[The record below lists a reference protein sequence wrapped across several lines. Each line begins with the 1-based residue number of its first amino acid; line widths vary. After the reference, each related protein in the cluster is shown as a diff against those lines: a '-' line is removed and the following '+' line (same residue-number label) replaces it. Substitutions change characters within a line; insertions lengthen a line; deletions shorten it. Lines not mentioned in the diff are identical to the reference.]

1 MFTSRVALAV
11 VAGGALLL
19 SACGGGD
26 SESSSD
32 TITVAV
38 AGPMTGENAI
48 YGQNQLAGIKFA
60 AKQINDAGG
69 VKSGPLKG
77 ATIKVKAFDD
87 VADPNQGA
95 SVAQKICDD
104 TSIMAVFGHSN
115 SSVTLAAE
123 PIYERCNIPLF
134 VSYASNPE
142 ITATLHKNLFRTLI
156 DDASMG
162 AEMAY
167 QAANQIGSKKV
178 GLMASDDDYGDG
190 LVTSFE
196 KTAPDA
202 GLDVADSITTTTG
215 QKDFTPQLTTLKN
228 KGIDTLVLLNTYTD
242 AALQIKQ
249 ARAMG
254 WDDVKIFVT
263 AGSNTPELVKI
274 AGKEAAEGT
283 LVNAVFD
290 PNSASEG
297 VKTFVADYTEA
308 NGEAPGEATAVAY
321 DSFFVFLTGLEKGAK
336 DRDTVVTT
344 VADQD
349 SFDLPI
355 RGTFRFD
362 ENQGAA
368 VDPDSPATVLLEVKG
383 GEFTS
388 FAG

>member
-1 MFTSRVALAV
+1 MTRKQMMLAAVASA
-11 VAGGALLL
+11 ALTL

-26 SESSSD
+26 SGDSSD
-32 TITVAV
+32 TVVVAV

-48 YGQNQLAGIKFA
+48 YGQNQLSGVEFA

-69 VKSGPLKG
+69 IESGPLKG
-77 ATIKVKAFDD
+77 AKIEVKSFDD

-104 TSIMAVFGHSN
+104 SDIMAVFGHSN
-115 SSVTLAAE
+115 SSVTLAAM
-123 PIYERCNIPLF
+123 PIYERCGMPLF
-134 VSYASNPE
+134 VSYSSNPE
-142 ITATLHKNLFRTLI
+142 ITAELHENLFRTLI

-167 QAANQIGSKKV
+167 QAGRDIGSKQV
-178 GLMASDDDYGDG
+178 GLMASDDDYGTG
-190 LVTSFE
+190 LVESFE
-196 KTAPDA
+196 ATADDA
-202 GLDVADSITTTTG
+202 GLEVVDTVVTTTG
-215 QKDFTPQLTTLKN
+215 QKDFTPQLTRLKN

-249 ARAMG
+249 ADALG
-254 WDDVKIFVT
+254 WDDLKILVT

-274 AGKEAAEGT
+274 AGNDASDGV

-290 PNSASEG
+290 PGSSAEG
-297 VKTFVADYTEA
+297 VKTFVDDFTEA
-308 NGEAPGEATAVAY
+308 NGEAPGEPTAVAY
-321 DSFFVFLTGLEKGAK
+321 DSFFVFLDGLLGGAE
-336 DRDTVVTT
+336 DRESLISN
-344 VADQD
+344 VADTE

-368 VDPDSPATVLLEVKG
+368 VDPDSPATTLLQIQDGKFV
-383 GEFTS
+383 S
-388 FAG
+388 FES